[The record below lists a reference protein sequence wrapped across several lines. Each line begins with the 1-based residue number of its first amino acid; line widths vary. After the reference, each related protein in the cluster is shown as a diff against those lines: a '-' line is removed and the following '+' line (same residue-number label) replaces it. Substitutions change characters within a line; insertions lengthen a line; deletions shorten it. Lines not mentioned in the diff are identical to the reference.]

1 MSGEIF
7 EDNRSLP
14 VHPVTCWH
22 LSIILHKIGIYSI
35 HSSNIVG
42 HFHDVLD
49 FNQLILKLNQFICDY
64 IVFFMSI

>member
-1 MSGEIF
+1 M
-7 EDNRSLP
+7 
-14 VHPVTCWH
+14 
-22 LSIILHKIGIYSI
+22 